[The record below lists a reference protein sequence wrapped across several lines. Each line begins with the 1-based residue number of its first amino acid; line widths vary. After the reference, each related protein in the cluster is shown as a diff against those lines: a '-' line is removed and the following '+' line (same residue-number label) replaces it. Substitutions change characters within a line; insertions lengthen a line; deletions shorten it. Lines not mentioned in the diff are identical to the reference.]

1 MTKVFRNQFDMLF
14 SELYKII
21 VHKVTFLDI
30 RVGDWSHLNL
40 PLFRKSI
47 GSKNALFS
55 SNAFSHMFLS
65 GT

>member
-30 RVGDWSHLNL
+30 RVGD
-40 PLFRKSI
+40 
-47 GSKNALFS
+47 
-55 SNAFSHMFLS
+55 
-65 GT
+65 